1 MSKIPV
7 MNLAGEPRGEWEV
20 ADELLVWD
28 KGGPAVHAA
37 VVAHRAAVRAGTA
50 STLRKG
56 EVAGSNKKP
65 WRQKGTGRARA
76 GNRRS
81 PIWRGG
87 GVAFGPKP
95 RDYVLRLPKKAA
107 RLAFRR
113 ALSEK
118 IAAGSVALVEDLT
131 LPEPKTK
138 HVADVVR
145 RLQAE
150 RGVLIVVERVDPV
163 LARAARNLPRVEV
176 RTAADVST
184 YDVLRWPR
192 LIATRGAMEALEGR
206 LRMAAGR
213 TA

>member
-1 MSKIPV
+1 MSKIPIV
-7 MNLAGEPRGEWEV
+7 DVTGEPRGEWNLAE
-20 ADELLVWD
+20 DLLVLD
-28 KGGPAVHAA
+28 KGTAAVHGA
-37 VVAHRAAVRAGTA
+37 VVAHRAAARAGTA
-50 STLRKG
+50 STRRKG

-95 RDYVLRLPKKAA
+95 RDYAQRLPKKVA

-118 IAAGSVALVEDLT
+118 IAGGGLTLIEELT

-138 HVADVVR
+138 HVAEIIR
-145 RLQAE
+145 RLRAE
-150 RGVLIVVERVDPV
+150 GGALILVEKSDPA
-163 LARAARNLPRVEV
+163 LMRAARNLPRVQV
-176 RTAADVST
+176 CVAKDVHT
-184 YDVLRWPR
+184 YEILRWPQ
-192 LIATRGAMEALEGR
+192 LIATRGAMGALEQR
-206 LRMAAGR
+206 LRGPAGR
-213 TA
+213 AQ